1 MTTNARTRRVS
12 SPAYYL
18 ARPAALWLAAF
29 APRPQPRPADR
40 ASCTS
45 EGRGSTAH
53 SALGDE
59 PDDPAAR
66 ERLIWLRVPPCVTRR
81 APASPAGC
89 LRSSS

>member
-29 APRPQPRPADR
+29 APRPEPRPADR

-45 EGRGSTAH
+45 EGRESTAH
-53 SALGDE
+53 SA
-59 PDDPAAR
+59 
-66 ERLIWLRVPPCVTRR
+66 
-81 APASPAGC
+81 
-89 LRSSS
+89 